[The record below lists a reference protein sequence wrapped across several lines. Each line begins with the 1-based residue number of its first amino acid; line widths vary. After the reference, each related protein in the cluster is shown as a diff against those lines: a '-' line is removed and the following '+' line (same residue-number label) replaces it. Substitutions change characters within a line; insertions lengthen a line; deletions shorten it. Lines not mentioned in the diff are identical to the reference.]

1 MASPPLSTS
10 QPHGASP
17 GAASFA
23 QQPPAQDDW
32 DDGHD
37 NYETDNYGNDDYD
50 DDDEEEDNDAHI
62 DGDEELGEDETIEEF
77 ESRVLNKRAALLH
90 RQLARN
96 FTDTFS
102 EHLGK
107 RYKRKQVAQKFHS
120 ILVLQ
125 KMMTLNLSQDEHIP
139 YSEIS
144 LAKGPAWDGANH
156 WEYSDSS
163 IQDTLFKS
171 QMFIYCKQLG
181 IVKSIRV
188 KYSLSS
194 YLQVFKSISVGF
206 QVF

>member
-1 MASPPLSTS
+1 
-10 QPHGASP
+10 
-17 GAASFA
+17 
-23 QQPPAQDDW
+23 
-32 DDGHD
+32 
-37 NYETDNYGNDDYD
+37 
-50 DDDEEEDNDAHI
+50 
-62 DGDEELGEDETIEEF
+62 
-77 ESRVLNKRAALLH
+77 
-90 RQLARN
+90 
-96 FTDTFS
+96 
-102 EHLGK
+102 
-107 RYKRKQVAQKFHS
+107 VAQKFHS

-156 WEYSDSS
+156 WEYSESR